1 LVRERVPERP
11 GSLRFW
17 GGALSLHPRELG
29 VLREGKFIAV
39 GRKCL
44 RVDFGPTRG
53 GVFRIHPGH
62 VVGR

>member
-1 LVRERVPERP
+1 VTKLSRP
-11 GSLRFW
+11 QPIFHIGQILH
-17 GGALSLHPRELG
+17 ACHPRELG
-29 VLREGKFIAV
+29 VLREGKFTAV